1 MSEKLR
7 EALSAAVDGEASEF
21 ELRRVF
27 DEVAKDDDL
36 MQAWSSY
43 HLIKQAAHGENVE
56 GVAAMGERI
65 WASLDAEQFL
75 EQDIVQEEPSVEAA
89 NSTPKRGFQLAG
101 GAIAA
106 ALALG
111 VFLSGGF
118 LDDSEPAG
126 PAINELSAVEQVEQ
140 PIDVNTNAT
149 NAQPVDVNDMYLK
162 PPPEGDQGAAQTVAL
177 EVEPDVGTDIAN
189 STERGEDYD
198 YGPGFI
204 PYDELSAADKAR
216 SDGYFLH
223 HVQHQAVSNE
233 NVISFVKMLSY
244 PQ

>member
-27 DEVAKDDDL
+27 DELAKDDGL

-56 GVAAMGERI
+56 GVAAMGDRI

-75 EQDIVQEEPSVEAA
+75 EQDIVQEEPSVETAD
-89 NSTPKRGFQLAG
+89 TQPKRGFQIAG

-111 VFLSGGF
+111 VFLASGF

-126 PAINELSAVEQVEQ
+126 PAINSISSVEQ
-140 PIDVNTNAT
+140 PVEINPSD
-149 NAQPVDVNDMYLK
+149 QPVDVNDMYLT
-162 PPPEGDQGAAQTVAL
+162 PPPSADQGSAQTVAL
-177 EVEPDVGTDIAN
+177 DIGSGAGSGAGADVGN
-189 STERGEDYD
+189 SRAPGEEYD

-216 SDGYFLH
+216 ADGYFLH
-223 HVQHQAVSNE
+223 HVQHQAVNNE
-233 NVISFVKMLSY
+233 NVLSFVKMISF

>member
-27 DEVAKDDDL
+27 DEVAKDDGL

-75 EQDIVQEEPSVEAA
+75 EQDIVQEEPSVEAV
-89 NSTPKRGFQLAG
+89 SSQPKRGFQIAG

-111 VFLSGGF
+111 VFLSSGF
-118 LDDSEPAG
+118 PEESESAA
-126 PAINELSAVEQVEQ
+126 PAIDEISAVQQ
-140 PIDVNTNAT
+140 PTDINTIT
-149 NAQPVDVNDMYLK
+149 NDQPVDVNDMYLT
-162 PPPEGDQGAAQTVAL
+162 PPPAGDQGGAQTVAL
-177 EVEPDVGTDIAN
+177 EVGPDTAN
-189 STERGEDYD
+189 STELGEDYD

-204 PYDELSAADKAR
+204 PYDQLSAADKAR
-216 SDGYFLH
+216 ADGYFLH
-223 HVQHQAVSNE
+223 HVQHQAVNND
-233 NVISFVKMLSY
+233 NVLSFVKMISY

>member
-27 DEVAKDDDL
+27 DELAKDDGL

-43 HLIKQAAHGENVE
+43 HLIKQAAQGENVE

-89 NSTPKRGFQLAG
+89 SSQPKRGFQLAG

-111 VFLSGGF
+111 VFLSSGF
-118 LDDSEPAG
+118 LDDSESSG
-126 PAINELSAVEQVEQ
+126 PAIDELSSVQQ
-140 PIDVNTNAT
+140 PIDINTNT
-149 NAQPVDVNDMYLK
+149 NTNDQAVDVNDMYLT
-162 PPPEGDQGAAQTVAL
+162 PPPGTDLGSAQTVAL
-177 EVEPDVGTDIAN
+177 EVGPEVGN
-189 STERGEDYD
+189 SGAIGDDYD

-223 HVQHQAVSNE
+223 HVQHQAVNNE
-233 NVISFVKMLSY
+233 NVLSFVKMISY

>member
-27 DEVAKDDDL
+27 DELAKDDGL
-36 MQAWSSY
+36 QKAWSSY
-43 HLIKQAAHGENVE
+43 HLIKQAAHGENVQDVE
-56 GVAAMGERI
+56 AMRERI
-65 WASLDAEQFL
+65 WASIDAEQFL
-75 EQDIVQEEPSVEAA
+75 EEDIVQEEPLVESAGA
-89 NSTPKRGFQLAG
+89 PPKRGFQIAG

-118 LDDSEPAG
+118 LDNSEPSNSTANTLAVTETNPSSQVSPDPLLQNSGTEMPVYEMPAPTVADAG
-126 PAINELSAVEQVEQ
+126 RL
-140 PIDVNTNAT
+140 
-149 NAQPVDVNDMYLK
+149 
-162 PPPEGDQGAAQTVAL
+162 QTV
-177 EVEPDVGTDIAN
+177 EFRNPD
-189 STERGEDYD
+189 STNQSGATEDYD
-198 YGPGFI
+198 YGRGFI

-216 SDGYFLH
+216 SDGYFMH
-223 HVQHQAVSNE
+223 HVQHQAVNND
-233 NVISFVKMLSY
+233 NVLSFVKMISY

>member
-27 DEVAKDDDL
+27 DELAKDDGL
-36 MQAWSSY
+36 AQAWRSY
-43 HLIKQAAHGENVE
+43 HLIKQAAHGENVQD
-56 GVAAMGERI
+56 VAAMSERI
-65 WASLDAEQFL
+65 WASLDAEEFL
-75 EQDIVQEEPSVEAA
+75 EQDIVQEEPLVETALA
-89 NSTPKRGFQLAG
+89 PPRRGFQIAG

-118 LDDSEPAG
+118 LDDPDPAG
-126 PAINELSAVEQVEQ
+126 PGIDTVSSADQLV
-140 PIDVNTNAT
+140 DNTLIT
-149 NAQPVDVNDMYLK
+149 REPSVVVDLPGLDSADLR
-162 PPPEGDQGAAQTVAL
+162 TVA
-177 EVEPDVGTDIAN
+177 GTDGARVQTAGLN
-189 STERGEDYD
+189 TGSDTAAVLDDDYD
-198 YGPGFI
+198 YGPGFV
-204 PYDELSAADKAR
+204 PYDQLSPADQAR

-223 HVQHQAVSNE
+223 HVQHQAVNNE
-233 NVISFVKMLSY
+233 NVLSFVKMISY